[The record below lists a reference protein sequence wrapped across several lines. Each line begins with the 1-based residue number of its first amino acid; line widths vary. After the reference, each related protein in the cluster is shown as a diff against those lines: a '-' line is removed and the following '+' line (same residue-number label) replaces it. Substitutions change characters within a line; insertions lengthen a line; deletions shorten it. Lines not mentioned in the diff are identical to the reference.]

1 MSFALCSFWCQRR
14 PCRCRIHT
22 RRRGDQVV
30 QRDHPP
36 RYCVIWPAHSET
48 RSEGAR
54 GPALVS
60 VRRHLKPCNINL
72 LLCGTSQGKSWAN
85 RCSTRVRLVLSLDL
99 AASLLSEGE
108 SKERP
113 SPAIRPT
120 GGVVASCKPPDSKT
134 CPSTQVR
141 THFALFPIDNR
152 LARGCHAFL
161 SLSRWLGLLKRCRAK
176 AAAPAFDPA
185 ELGLN

>member
-1 MSFALCSFWCQRR
+1 MGSLAADCLTLSCNTNLVPACESGCDH
-14 PCRCRIHT
+14 RCLVWDSAPLWAT
-22 RRRGDQVV
+22 Q
-30 QRDHPP
+30 
-36 RYCVIWPAHSET
+36 A
-48 RSEGAR
+48 RSR
-54 GPALVS
+54 
-60 VRRHLKPCNINL
+60 
-72 LLCGTSQGKSWAN
+72 QGKSWAN

-141 THFALFPIDNR
+141 THFALFPIDSR

>member
-1 MSFALCSFWCQRR
+1 MCSFWCQRR

-48 RSEGAR
+48 RSEGVR

-60 VRRHLKPCNINL
+60 VRRHLKPCNIYL
-72 LLCGTSQGKSWAN
+72 LLCETSQGK
-85 RCSTRVRLVLSLDL
+85 RLVLSLDL

-141 THFALFPIDNR
+141 THFALFPIDSR